1 MLFQECEF
9 GHLSIFF
16 SLLSFRCLN
25 LKQSS
30 REIPCLSPTHQIRH
44 DSHPIASCAFAYE
57 VLKTSNQNGIKM
69 KKNLA
74 LLFTLGLASSVAFAG
89 QTGTEFQDLYDL
101 VHDWATGYLGR
112 AIALIFLLVG
122 LGVGIVRGSVMGAV
136 GCLAAAMCL
145 LIAPSVVE
153 GILTAVI

>member
-1 MLFQECEF
+1 M
-9 GHLSIFF
+9 
-16 SLLSFRCLN
+16 
-25 LKQSS
+25 
-30 REIPCLSPTHQIRH
+30 H
-44 DSHPIASCAFAYE
+44 DSAPVSSAESEPITKNE
-57 VLKTSNQNGIKM
+57 RTIM
-69 KKNLA
+69 KKNLS
-74 LLFTLGLASSVAFAG
+74 LCLVLGLLSASAFAG
-89 QTGTEFQDLYDL
+89 TTGTEFQELYDL

-122 LGVGIVRGSVMGAV
+122 LGMGIVRGSIMGAV

>member
-1 MLFQECEF
+1 
-9 GHLSIFF
+9 
-16 SLLSFRCLN
+16 
-25 LKQSS
+25 
-30 REIPCLSPTHQIRH
+30 
-44 DSHPIASCAFAYE
+44 
-57 VLKTSNQNGIKM
+57 M

-74 LLFTLGLASSVAFAG
+74 LLFTLALASSVAFAG